1 MPHIHFGIL
10 GVEREQHVHPSR
22 GRYANGEI
30 EAGQSRVLLPVPL
43 PAVFL
48 PPAVA
53 SPAEPRSDHLLKAG
67 EGWMEK
73 LVYKSNK
80 SLKNDID
87 LRKSRRN
94 RHLPKATVTYKF
106 LWLYV
111 AFGSS
116 RVWP

>member
-1 MPHIHFGIL
+1 MVHDARKAITPGSSLRHCLFLTKHIQGSAYINHDGTMPHIHFGIL

-53 SPAEPRSDHLLKAG
+53 SPAEPRSDHLL
-67 EGWMEK
+67 
-73 LVYKSNK
+73 
-80 SLKNDID
+80 
-87 LRKSRRN
+87 
-94 RHLPKATVTYKF
+94 
-106 LWLYV
+106 
-111 AFGSS
+111 
-116 RVWP
+116 